1 MARTLEFY
9 FDYGSPYSY
18 LADTQVEA
26 IARRA
31 GAALAR
37 KPMLL
42 GGVFKSTGNHSP
54 AELPAKSKWSAFDMP
69 MWARHYGV
77 PFKPNPFFPVNTL
90 ALMRGAAAAQ
100 IDGVFEQY
108 HPAMYKA
115 MWVDGRNLNDIKEV
129 AAVLTEAGLD
139 ARKIGNRIQEQD
151 VKDRLKSTTDDAV
164 ARGSLRRS
172 HDVRGRHDVLRQ
184 RPAAVRREG
193 PQRGTQ
199 MTNLGALVAVAIVIP
214 L

>member
-31 GAALAR
+31 GATLQR

-42 GGVFKSTGNHSP
+42 GGVFKATGNASP
-54 AELPAKSKWSAFDMP
+54 MTVALKSKWSAFDMP

-77 PFKPNPFFPVNTL
+77 AFQRNPFFPVNTL

-100 IDGVFEQY
+100 IDGLFDRY
-108 HPAMYKA
+108 HPAVYKA
-115 MWVDGRNLNDIKEV
+115 MWADGRNLNDIGEI
-129 AAVLTEAGLD
+129 AAVLMAAGLD
-139 ARKIGNRIQEQD
+139 AAKFGKRIQDQD
-151 VKDRLKSTTDDAV
+151 VKDRLKETTDEAV
-164 ARGSLRRS
+164 TRG
-172 HDVRGRHDVLRQ
+172 VF
-184 RPAAVRREG
+184 
-193 PQRGTQ
+193 
-199 MTNLGALVAVAIVIP
+199 GAPTCFVDNMMFFGNDRLPFVELA
-214 L
+214 LKGELK

>member
-26 IARRA
+26 IAKRT
-31 GAALAR
+31 GAALVR

-42 GGVFKSTGNHSP
+42 GGVFKATGNASP
-54 AELPAKSKWSAFDMP
+54 MTVALKSKWSAFDMP

-77 PFKPNPFFPVNTL
+77 PFNRNPHFPVNTL

-100 IDGVFEQY
+100 IDGLFERY

-115 MWVDGRNLNDIKEV
+115 MWIDGRNLNDINEV
-129 AAVLTEAGLD
+129 AAVLTKAGLD
-139 ARKIGNRIQEQD
+139 AQKFGQRIQDQD
-151 VKDRLKSTTDDAV
+151 VKDRLKATTDDAV
-164 ARGSLRRS
+164 GRG
-172 HDVRGRHDVLRQ
+172 VF
-184 RPAAVRREG
+184 
-193 PQRGTQ
+193 
-199 MTNLGALVAVAIVIP
+199 GAPTMFVENMMFFGNDRLPFVEMA
-214 L
+214 LKGELK

>member
-26 IARRA
+26 IAQRT
-31 GAALAR
+31 GAALER

-42 GGVFKSTGNHSP
+42 GGVFKATGNHSP

-69 MWARHYGV
+69 MWAHHYGV
-77 PFKPNPFFPVNTL
+77 PFNRNPHFPVNTL

-100 IDGVFEQY
+100 LDGLFDRY
-108 HPAMYKA
+108 HPAMFKA

-129 AAVLTEAGLD
+129 ATVLTEAGLD
-139 ARKIGNRIQEQD
+139 ARTFGQRIQDQD
-151 VKDRLKSTTDDAV
+151 VKDRLKTTSEEAV
-164 ARGSLRRS
+164 ARG
-172 HDVRGRHDVLRQ
+172 VF
-184 RPAAVRREG
+184 
-193 PQRGTQ
+193 
-199 MTNLGALVAVAIVIP
+199 GAPTLFVDDMMFFGNDRLPFVELA
-214 L
+214 LKGELK

>member
-31 GAALAR
+31 GATLDR

-42 GGVFKSTGNHSP
+42 GGVFKATGNASP
-54 AELPAKSKWSAFDMP
+54 MTVAQKSKWSAFDMP

-77 PFKPNPFFPVNTL
+77 PFNRNPFFPVNTL

-100 IDGVFEQY
+100 IDGIFERY

-115 MWVDGRNLNDIKEV
+115 MWVDGRNLNDVEEV
-129 AAVLTEAGLD
+129 AAVLAEAGID
-139 ARKIGNRIQEQD
+139 AQRFGNRIQEQD
-151 VKDRLKSTTDDAV
+151 VKDRLKATTDEAV
-164 ARGSLRRS
+164 ARG
-172 HDVRGRHDVLRQ
+172 VF
-184 RPAAVRREG
+184 
-193 PQRGTQ
+193 
-199 MTNLGALVAVAIVIP
+199 GAPTMFVDDMMFFGNDRLPFVEKA
-214 L
+214 LKGELT

>member
-31 GAALAR
+31 GATLQR

-42 GGVFKSTGNHSP
+42 GGVFKATGNASP
-54 AELPAKSKWSAFDMP
+54 MTVALKSKWSAFDMP

-77 PFKPNPFFPVNTL
+77 PFQRNPFFPVNTL

-100 IDGVFEQY
+100 IDGLFERY
-108 HPAMYKA
+108 HPAIYKA
-115 MWVDGRNLNDIKEV
+115 MWVDGRNLNDINEI
-129 AAVLTEAGLD
+129 AAVLVAAGLD
-139 ARKIGNRIQEQD
+139 ATKFGKRIQDQD
-151 VKDRLKSTTDDAV
+151 VKDRLKATTDEAV
-164 ARGSLRRS
+164 ARG
-172 HDVRGRHDVLRQ
+172 VF
-184 RPAAVRREG
+184 
-193 PQRGTQ
+193 
-199 MTNLGALVAVAIVIP
+199 GAPTCFVDNMMFFGNDRLPFVELA
-214 L
+214 LKGELK